1 MMLPYDI
8 FNHIIDQADFNTLI
22 NLCYVDKKI
31 RQMCLQRPFTKILLK
46 FKFNEFYNPEAKS
59 QALDSFLND
68 ISGNDEVFLREI
80 QLIFGSFLSHNILN
94 KIVCLSGWCNGRS
107 TFLSLLRKILG
118 DLYRAIPGKNIN
130 TSYIKHAKVLYIDE
144 SELCEETIPIL
155 KRLLGKDGI
164 YDKYNNIQ
172 PNYNIDYNIVITD
185 NTNFTVKLGD
195 RVQRLNFKTRYV
207 ANAIYNNDIGCK
219 IMDRHLTD
227 RLRNDRDVLSA
238 FLTFLLIGC
247 RDMLNK

>member
-8 FNHIIDQADFNTLI
+8 FNHFIDHADFNTLI

-31 RQMCLQRPFTKILLK
+31 RQMCLQRPFTKVLLQ
-46 FKFNEFYNPEAKS
+46 FKFNEFYNPEVKS
-59 QALDSFLND
+59 EVLDSFLNN

-94 KIVCLSGWCNGRS
+94 KIVCLSGWCNGRT

-118 DLYRAIPGKNIN
+118 DLYRHIPGKIVRID
-130 TSYIKHAKVLYIDE
+130 YIKHAKVLYIDE

-155 KRLLGKDGI
+155 KRLLGKD
-164 YDKYNNIQ
+164 NIQ
-172 PNYNIDYNIVITD
+172 TTYNIDYNIVITD
-185 NTNFTVKLGD
+185 HVKFNEKLGD
-195 RVQRLNFKTRYV
+195 RAQILKFKTRYV
-207 ANAIYNNDIGCK
+207 PNAIYNNDIGCK

-247 RDMLNK
+247 RDMLNKL

>member
-8 FNHIIDQADFNTLI
+8 FNHFIDHADFNTLI

-31 RQMCLQRPFTKILLK
+31 RQMCLQRPFTKVLLQ
-46 FKFNEFYNPEAKS
+46 FKFNEFYNPEVKS
-59 QALDSFLND
+59 EVLDSFLND

-94 KIVCLSGWCNGRS
+94 KIVCLSGWCNGRT

-118 DLYRAIPGKNIN
+118 DLYRAIPGKNVCID
-130 TSYIKHAKVLYIDE
+130 YIKHAKVLYIDE
-144 SELCEETIPIL
+144 SALCEETIPIL
-155 KRLLGKDGI
+155 KRLLGKDDI

-172 PNYNIDYNIVITD
+172 PNYNIVITD
-185 NTNFTVKLGD
+185 HVKFNEKLGD
-195 RVQRLNFKTRYV
+195 RAQILKFKTRYV
-207 ANAIYNNDIGCK
+207 PNAIYNDIGCK
-219 IMDRHLTD
+219 IMDRQLID
-227 RLRNDRDVLSA
+227 NLRNDRDVLSA

-247 RDMLNK
+247 RDMLNKL